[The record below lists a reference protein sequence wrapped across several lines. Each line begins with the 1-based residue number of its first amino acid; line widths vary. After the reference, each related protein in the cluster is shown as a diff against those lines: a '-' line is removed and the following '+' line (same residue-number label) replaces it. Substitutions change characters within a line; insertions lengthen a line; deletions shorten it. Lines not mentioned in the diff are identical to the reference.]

1 MPGGGIN
8 LNVYS
13 CSKNQFCQSIPP
25 QIRKNMCN
33 IAQINHYKSK
43 QTVTIDIG
51 TGGKLILITKGML
64 IPIKQQTDGKQVGVE
79 CLGTGSIIGI
89 TKLFCNTPDTTIF
102 YTKTDVEVCLLPCD
116 DFEDLCLS
124 YPELVRLVVR
134 NLSQRFGLAIAT
146 LEHLALDNSTDKI
159 LYLIKKL
166 SYGRSS
172 SPNHLSSF
180 THEELALLAG
190 INRVT
195 ASRAIKKLKVSGII
209 IDLGKGKFK
218 MNVENITDKAPQ

>member
-1 MPGGGIN
+1 MKT
-8 LNVYS
+8 YA
-13 CSKNQFCQSIPP
+13 CSSNNQFCLSIPP
-25 QIRKNMCN
+25 EIRKNLCN

-43 QTVTIDIG
+43 QTVTLDIG
-51 TGGKLILITKGML
+51 TGGKLILISKGML
-64 IPIKQQTDGKQVGVE
+64 IPVKQQTDGKQVGVE
-79 CLGTGSIIGI
+79 CLGPGNIIGI
-89 TKLFCNTPDTTIF
+89 TKLFCNTPYTTTF
-102 YTKTDVEVCLLPCD
+102 YTKTKVELCLFPCN

-124 YPELVRLVVR
+124 YPELVRLVVG
-134 NLSQRFGLAIAT
+134 NLSQRFGLAIGT

-166 SYGRSS
+166 SFGHSS

-180 THEELALLAG
+180 THEDLALLAG

-195 ASRAIKKLKVSGII
+195 ASRAIKKLKHSGII

-218 MNVENITDKAPQ
+218 INVDSLTDV